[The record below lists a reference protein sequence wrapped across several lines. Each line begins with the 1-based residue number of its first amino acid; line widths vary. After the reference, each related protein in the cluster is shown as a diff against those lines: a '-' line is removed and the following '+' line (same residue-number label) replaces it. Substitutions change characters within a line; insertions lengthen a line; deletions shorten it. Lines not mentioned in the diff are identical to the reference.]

1 LSGTSTVVRLVAVR
15 PNIHHCDIYTH
26 EMHRLSTSTSVGRHF
41 GSSRNRRSHGACTQG
56 LPGAHAWPL
65 STCMACLFVCTVAA
79 ARRQLVAG
87 VTLCRGILS
96 DWVSLWSWVHAPCSA
111 SGHCPHRRSLTAALK
126 TMPWLK
132 RLLCHRPDA
141 RASRYSPPLSPC
153 SRFYSLLCATVQLS
167 APLVLAVVTDPP
179 IVMRLIGSCTVARVA
194 VAHSPRVR
202 RRSGTATP
210 ATTAVMMSAKPFP
223 LLASRQM
230 AVRTVDR
237 AAR

>member
-1 LSGTSTVVRLVAVR
+1 MVHLNLHARNAPVVNQHFRWTPLWKQPQPPPAWSVHTGAPRCARMALV
-15 PNIHHCDIYTH
+15 H
-26 EMHRLSTSTSVGRHF
+26 MHG
-41 GSSRNRRSHGACTQG
+41 
-56 LPGAHAWPL
+56 
-65 STCMACLFVCTVAA
+65 LFVCLYRGGSAA
-79 ARRQLVAG
+79 PVGGRRDSLPRHL
-87 VTLCRGILS
+87 T

-210 ATTAVMMSAKPFP
+210 ATTAVTMSVKPFP

-230 AVRTVDR
+230 AVCTVDR